1 MHHSTILQ
9 CLRSKPLGNYFSY
22 KLKCL
27 ALPVVSQ
34 KLSNTPMGHIE
45 HLNLC
50 NKSKNNI
57 YSGFLSH
64 FRKKTSA
71 CTFKILRFI
80 PYLLKL
86 LLLLFP
92 LLNGRPVYFVL
103 LFFIFLLCEGIIL
116 QKQLLNLFILY
127 KNIHYTKI
135 IILLL
140 YLLYLLHLLYL
151 FR

>member
-9 CLRSKPLGNYFSY
+9 CLRSKPLGNYISY

-27 ALPVVSQ
+27 ALLVVSQ
-34 KLSNTPMGHIE
+34 KFSNNPMGYIE

-57 YSGFLSH
+57 YSVSYRILE
-64 FRKKTSA
+64 KKLL
-71 CTFKILRFI
+71 FKILRFI
-80 PYLLKL
+80 LYLLKL

-92 LLNGRPVYFVL
+92 LLNGRLVYFVL

-127 KNIHYTKI
+127 KNIHYT
-135 IILLL
+135 
-140 YLLYLLHLLYL
+140 
-151 FR
+151 